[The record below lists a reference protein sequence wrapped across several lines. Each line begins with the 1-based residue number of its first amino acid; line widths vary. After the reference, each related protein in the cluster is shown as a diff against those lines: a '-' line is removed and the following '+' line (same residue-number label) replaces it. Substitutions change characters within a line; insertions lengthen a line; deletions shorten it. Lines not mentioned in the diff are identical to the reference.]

1 MKSFDNYIYF
11 IGGENADNTKI
22 VCAEDKAPK
31 GAVKVTTA
39 ELCKTA
45 INNRPEQ
52 GFTPEEMFNR
62 LQVLGA
68 IETQKNED
76 VITLEDAQYNTLL
89 GCVNTMKFA
98 MLEAAFYHFIDRI
111 KNTHG

>member
-1 MKSFDNYIYF
+1 MKSFENYNYF
-11 IGGENADNTKI
+11 IGGEGANNSE
-22 VCAEDKAPK
+22 VNHLEEHK

-45 INNRPEQ
+45 INSRPDQ
-52 GFTPEEMFNR
+52 GFTPEDMFNR

-68 IETQKNED
+68 IETQKNAS

-89 GCVNTMKFA
+89 GCVNNMKFA
-98 MLEAAFYHFIDRI
+98 MLEAAFYHFIEQI
-111 KNTHG
+111 KKAHG